1 MAQILTTMLAVAVIA
16 CFVPQMGAP
25 VYAADGDP
33 AMVVGAESVLKSTA
47 NTDDAQTVYYG
58 TNEENSIAWRV
69 ISFDG
74 TGNKYTKSSGV
85 MTLLASEILAS
96 GQQFNPYEEQD
107 NDYKGSSLQSAVDG
121 LFDNLFSE
129 KEQRLAMVEK
139 AVTVAH

>member
-74 TGNKYTKSSGV
+74 TGNKYTKSSGA
-85 MTLLASEILAS
+85 MTLLAS

-121 LFDNLFSE
+121 LFDDLFSE